1 MKVEKRKGRP
11 FLEVFAS
18 ALHEDY
24 RFPILELFA
33 FLYVLGAFALS
44 TAMTSF
50 SSQVSSLTEAAVAYQ
65 LTSSI
70 LILPLFIF
78 VILIFKNIA
87 YGLGSDI
94 EKGIIQTYFSYPLK
108 RRGILTA
115 KLLSALGVS
124 IVLFLVFQISALYI
138 IAPDIVLPQIGTVLL
153 TYLSNLSYPL
163 LIAGIV
169 MLFTFVIRRGGIALI
184 VGVFLYLALSIAN
197 SIITF
202 FAYAT
207 ESTMILQVFSFIS
220 PGTAVGAYYASGT
233 NPLTAFWEP
242 TFSQVAISIVGSYAI
257 VAVVF
262 FICYYYFS
270 RRLNL

>member
-1 MKVEKRKGRP
+1 MKAEKRKGRP

-24 RFPILELFA
+24 RFPILEIFA

-44 TAMTSF
+44 TTMTSF
-50 SSQVSSLTEAAVAYQ
+50 SSQTTLTEEAVAYQ

-124 IVLFLVFQISALYI
+124 IVLFLVFQVSALYI

-153 TYLSNLSYPL
+153 TYVSNLSYPL

-169 MLFTFVIRRGGIALI
+169 MLFTFVIRRGGTALI

-197 SIITF
+197 SIVTF

-220 PGTAVGAYYASGT
+220 PGTAVGAYYSSGM

-242 TFSQVAISIVGSYAI
+242 TFSQVAISMVGSYAI

-262 FICYYYFS
+262 FLGYYYFS

>member
-1 MKVEKRKGRP
+1 MGKNKGRP
-11 FLEVFAS
+11 FMEVLAS

-44 TAMTSF
+44 TAMTSL
-50 SSQVSSLTEAAVAYQ
+50 SSQASLTEEAVAYQ
-65 LTSSI
+65 FTTSI
-70 LILPLFIF
+70 LSLPLLIF

-87 YGLGSDI
+87 YGLGSDL

-108 RRGILTA
+108 RRSILTA

-138 IAPDIVLPQIGTVLL
+138 VAPGIVLPQLGTVLL
-153 TYLSNLSYPL
+153 TYVANFSYPL
-163 LIAGIV
+163 LIAGI
-169 MLFTFVIRRGGIALI
+169 LLLLTFVIRRGGITLV
-184 VGVFLYLALSIAN
+184 VGIFLYLALSIA
-197 SIITF
+197 SGIVSF

-207 ESTMILQVFSFIS
+207 ESPLILQIFSFLS
-220 PGTAVGAYYASGT
+220 PGTALGAYYSSAL

-242 TFSQVAISIVGSYAI
+242 TFTEVAISMVGSYAI

-262 FICYYYFS
+262 FIGYYYFS

>member
-1 MKVEKRKGRP
+1 MGKSKGRP
-11 FLEVFAS
+11 FLEVLAS

-24 RFPILELFA
+24 RFPILEIFA
-33 FLYVLGAFALS
+33 FLYVLGTFALS
-44 TAMTSF
+44 SAGTFAY
-50 SSQVSSLTEAAVAYQ
+50 SQTSLTEEAVAYQ
-65 LTSSI
+65 FTTSI
-70 LILPLFIF
+70 LSLPLLIF

-87 YGLGSDI
+87 YGLGNDL

-138 IAPDIVLPQIGTVLL
+138 VAPDIVLPQLGTVLL
-153 TYLSNLSYPL
+153 TYVSNFSYPL
-163 LIAGIV
+163 LIAGI
-169 MLFTFVIRRGGIALI
+169 LLLLTFVIRRGSITLVVGI
-184 VGVFLYLALSIAN
+184 FLYLALSIA
-197 SIITF
+197 SGIVSF

-207 ESTMILQVFSFIS
+207 ESTLILQVFSFLS
-220 PGTAVGAYYASGT
+220 PGTALGAYYSSPL

-242 TFSQVAISIVGSYAI
+242 TFSQVIISMIGSYAI

-262 FICYYYFS
+262 FIGYYYFS

>member
-1 MKVEKRKGRP
+1 M
-11 FLEVFAS
+11 EVLAS

-24 RFPILELFA
+24 RFPILEIFA
-33 FLYVLGAFALS
+33 FLYVLGTFALS
-44 TAMTSF
+44 SAGTFAY
-50 SSQVSSLTEAAVAYQ
+50 SQTSLTEEAVAYQ
-65 LTSSI
+65 FTTSI
-70 LILPLFIF
+70 LRVPLLIF

-87 YGLGSDI
+87 YGLGSDL

-138 IAPDIVLPQIGTVLL
+138 VAPDIVLPQLGTVLL
-153 TYLSNLSYPL
+153 TYVSNFSYPL
-163 LIAGIV
+163 LIAGI
-169 MLFTFVIRRGGIALI
+169 LLLLTFVIRRGGITLV
-184 VGVFLYLALSIAN
+184 VGIFLYLALSIA
-197 SIITF
+197 SGIVSF

-207 ESTMILQVFSFIS
+207 ESTLILQVFSFLS
-220 PGTAVGAYYASGT
+220 PGTALGAYYSST
-233 NPLTAFWEP
+233 LNPLTAFWEP
-242 TFSQVAISIVGSYAI
+242 TFSQVVLSMVGSYAI